1 MAEQQQPVRERGQ
14 VVPPDQTRAAPPR
27 PATRHTPYDPT
38 TMVPQ
43 GRKVDDGQSVRV
55 TLPAGENLWTGDFAA
70 YDGFYGFMVSGV
82 PNNIFDETVD
92 RPIVLQTD
100 GATYETSQVAAADAF
115 DTVGAPVY
123 WDAAGKVLTSAAGG
137 VGPVGLVVRPKDAEG
152 NIWMRL
158 LPQGNTPPPVGP

>member
-14 VVPPDQTRAAPPR
+14 AVPPDR
-27 PATRHTPYDPT
+27 PAPRAGVAPRHTPYDPT

-55 TLPAGENLWTGDFAA
+55 TLPAGENLWWGDFAY
-70 YDGFYGFMVSGV
+70 YDGFYGFMLSGV
-82 PNNIFDETVD
+82 PNTIFNEEAD

-100 GATYETSQVAAADAF
+100 GATYETSQVAAADGFA
-115 DTVGAPVY
+115 TVGAKVY
-123 WDAAGKVLTSAAGG
+123 WDAANKVLTTTAGG

-158 LPQGNTPPPVGP
+158 LPQGNTA